1 MAPLLRFE
9 TAERGFAR
17 NVVERHSPQAGFD
30 SDRLVESGAV
40 HSVSNPVLLERRDNT
55 NGSSDMPIVS
65 MPSVTDSTKALVGI
79 SVFLGVVV
87 LAVAGLRLR
96 KFLRSR
102 RPKGSGSPYL
112 KPLGLCHSPMPEK
125 IISEKRNP
133 MYTQTLLDFG
143 YDGLQPP
150 SRTWCPEAR
159 PRLLYSNS
167 EDHSVGWRPQTLS
180 VSEPGDTKD
189 GLSPDLIP
197 RPFLPSPP
205 PAHAATR
212 LSHFPRLASV
222 FARSPKPSVVSFE
235 VDLAPPY
242 SSAAP
247 TPKSNSPIF
256 PRDSSVSASN
266 TTVEVKPS
274 PPPKRKWQ
282 KKLPPIRVDTP
293 NTKVT
298 RVPVPAFDPTPVPD
312 ITVTEAPQIVTVPD
326 VIVQGS
332 ALKSP
337 IRLDSAK
344 PDAKGLELQSP
355 KPSARR
361 SRKSLFS
368 LKHSS
373 SSASSSGSDLE
384 AGDKISASGKKLPRL
399 VIVVDTFTANLQD
412 ELRIRVGEVL
422 RITHEFRDGW
432 CAVERLGKEDEQGV
446 VPRFCVADRASIIPD
461 GPKSQSLISNAPLT
475 FTGSATLAPATQ
487 RMN

>member
-30 SDRLVESGAV
+30 PHRLVESGAV
-40 HSVSNPVLLERRDNT
+40 HSVSSPVLLQRRDNT
-55 NGSSDMPIVS
+55 NGSSDTPVVS

-79 SVFLGVVV
+79 TVFLGVVV

-102 RPKGSGSPYL
+102 RPKGSRSPYL
-112 KPLGLCHSPMPEK
+112 KPLSLCHSPMPEK

-133 MYTQTLLDFG
+133 TYTQTLLDFG

-150 SRTWCPEAR
+150 SKTWCPDSK

-180 VSEPGDTKD
+180 EPEDSKD

-197 RPFLPSPP
+197 RPFLPPPP

-235 VDLAPPY
+235 VDITPPY
-242 SSAAP
+242 TSAAP

-256 PRDSSVSASN
+256 PPDSSVSASN
-266 TTVEVKPS
+266 TSAEVKPS
-274 PPPKRKWQ
+274 PSPKRKHQ
-282 KKLPPIRVDTP
+282 KTLTPIRVDASNVQVP
-293 NTKVT
+293 
-298 RVPVPAFDPTPVPD
+298 RVPVPAFDPAAIPD

-344 PDAKGLELQSP
+344 SDAKCFELQGP
-355 KPSARR
+355 KSSARR

-373 SSASSSGSDLE
+373 SSTSSSGSDLE
-384 AGDKISASGKKLPRL
+384 AGDKFDAPGKKLPRL
-399 VIVVDTFTANLQD
+399 VIVVDTFNANLQD

-422 RITHEFRDGW
+422 RMTHEFRDGW

-461 GPKSQSLISNAPLT
+461 GPRVQSLINNAPLI
-475 FTGSATLAPATQ
+475 FTGSSALVPATQ
-487 RMN
+487 GTN